1 MTQQQNKNDRDKSHI
16 YLTRL
21 TLLMNIPTAFFRLML
36 VTLHLNLK
44 REQTK
49 KKDKR
54 KSVFQ
59 KT

>member
-1 MTQQQNKNDRDKSHI
+1 MIAISHI

-49 KKDKR
+49 KKR
-54 KSVFQ
+54 Q
-59 KT
+59 AEIGLQENIE